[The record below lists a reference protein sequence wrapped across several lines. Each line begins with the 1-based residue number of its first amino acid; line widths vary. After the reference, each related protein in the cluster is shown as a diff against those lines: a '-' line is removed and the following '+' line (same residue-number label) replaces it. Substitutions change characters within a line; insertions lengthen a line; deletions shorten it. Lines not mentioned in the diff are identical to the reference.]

1 MKKGKALHLLIKFL
15 KPLSIIIAIAGLLY
29 WFKFRPM
36 EVIGHKVSQGT
47 ITNRVMGTGT
57 LEAKTKTIISS
68 KIAGRIEKIKVD
80 QGDKVK
86 AGQLLVMLDEE
97 ELKMQVKVAEAN
109 LEVTKSTISN
119 LKYDL
124 NYARAVLENADKV
137 HQRQLKLIAKN
148 MVSQEELDKSLENLK
163 IAKANFN
170 RSKSAIVEAE
180 KKIIEAQ
187 RNLDLRYA
195 QLKYT
200 KIHAPFDGTIVFRT
214 RDPGDIVVPG
224 TPILSLV
231 STKILWI
238 ESWVGETELG
248 KIRIGQLAKVV
259 FRSFPEKNIPGKVLR
274 LAKEVDKETRE
285 FIVDVSVD
293 KLPVNWAM
301 GQRAEV
307 YIDTAK
313 KNNAIM
319 IPESFIKWHNNKAGV
334 FVYDSGHAK
343 WTLIEQGLQGD
354 GMIEIAG
361 GGVREGDIILNSSNN
376 KKQLFNDCKVA
387 LQ

>member
-1 MKKGKALHLLIKFL
+1 MKKEKALHLLIKIL
-15 KPLSIIIAIAGLLY
+15 KPLSIIIAIAVLLY
-29 WFKFRPM
+29 WFNFRSI
-36 EVIGHKVSQGT
+36 EVVGYKVSQGT
-47 ITNRVMGTGT
+47 ITNTVMGTGT

-109 LEVTKSTISN
+109 LEVTKSTISK

-124 NYARAVLENADKV
+124 NYAKAVLENADKV
-137 HQRQLKLIAKN
+137 HHRQLKLMAKN
-148 MVSQEELDKSLENLK
+148 IVSQEELDKSLENLK

-187 RNLDLRYA
+187 KNLDLRNA
-195 QLKYT
+195 QLEYT
-200 KIHAPFDGTIVFRT
+200 QIQAPFDGTIVFRA

-224 TPILSLV
+224 TPVLSLV

-248 KIRIGQLAKVV
+248 KIRIGQPAKVV
-259 FRSFPEKNIPGKVLR
+259 FRSFPAKGIPGKVLR

-285 FIVDVSVD
+285 FIIDVSVD
-293 KLPVNWAM
+293 KLPVNWAI

-313 KNNAIM
+313 KDHVIV
-319 IPESFIKWHNNKAGV
+319 IPESFIKWHNNQAGV
-334 FVYDSGHAK
+334 FVYDNGHAK
-343 WTLIEQGLQGD
+343 WTLIKQGLQGD
-354 GMIEIAG
+354 GVIEITDA
-361 GGVREGDIILNSSNN
+361 VREGDIILNSRDE
-376 KKQLFNDCKVA
+376 KKQLYNNCKVS